1 MKARTRVRPRGGG
14 HGPAGRED
22 ARLRHDPRNV
32 EWRQALKIKWVTREK
47 TRLDRIACP
56 WGIRR
61 FIDREPIFL
70 FAASDAV
77 LDVGA

>member
-1 MKARTRVRPRGGG
+1 
-14 HGPAGRED
+14 
-22 ARLRHDPRNV
+22 
-32 EWRQALKIKWVTREK
+32 LKIKWVTREK

-70 FAASDAV
+70 FAAPDAV